1 MNTTSLPPKAP
12 MTNGTLA
19 SVSVNGEADVP
30 SSPAPISH
38 SLQEVCALL
47 HAQVASFLSA
57 APEDDVTRKTQEQA
71 RISMRVIEKA
81 LDEYEFENL
90 SLSYNGG
97 KDCLVLL
104 VLYLAVIH
112 IHFTQPKNRR
122 KEFPKSIPSIYA
134 KPPDPFP
141 AVSDFVDYSARL
153 YHLDLTHIS
162 TNPGPGKRQKS
173 HSNPPGPPLPVDS
186 LGPDGGGGGDLS
198 NNEKKTNANN
208 TNHTNSYQK
217 ILDKPIITFRDAFA
231 LYLSS
236 NPHIKAIF
244 VGTRR
249 TDPHGSHLTHFDP
262 TDHNWPPFMRI
273 HPVIDWHLS
282 EIWCFLRSPHLRDIG
297 SCSNGSRSA
306 SEGGGAAEP
315 GTTICTPTTAPLRYC
330 EVYDAGYTSLGGVND
345 TVRNPKLRYT
355 DEHGKERYKPAYE
368 MTADDKERLGRE

>member
-1 MNTTSLPPKAP
+1 MSATSLPPNAP
-12 MTNGTLA
+12 MANGTLA
-19 SVSVNGEADVP
+19 AVNGEADV
-30 SSPAPISH
+30 SSSSASAH
-38 SLQEVCALL
+38 SLQDVCALV
-47 HAQVASFLSA
+47 HAQVSAFLSA
-57 APEDDVTRKTQEQA
+57 APEDDVTRRTQEQA
-71 RISMRVIEKA
+71 RISMGVIEKA
-81 LDEYEFENL
+81 LNDYEFETL

-104 VLYLAVIH
+104 ILYLAVIH
-112 IHFTQPKNRR
+112 THFTHPRNRR

-162 TNPGPGKRQKS
+162 TNPGPGKKRRS
-173 HSNPPGPPLPVDS
+173 HSNPPLSSTLEG
-186 LGPDGGGGGDLS
+186 LGPDSLTPIQKTKTAS
-198 NNEKKTNANN
+198 NSLQ
-208 TNHTNSYQK
+208 NSS
-217 ILDKPIITFRDAFA
+217 DKPIISFRDAFA

-282 EIWCFLRSPHLRDIG
+282 EIWCFLRSPHLKDIG
-297 SCSNGSRSA
+297 RMLDSRASNGRA
-306 SEGGGAAEP
+306 PGAEEGAAP
-315 GTTICTPTTAPLRYC
+315 PLRYC
-330 EVYDAGYTSLGGVND
+330 EMYDAGYTSLGGVND
-345 TVRNPKLRYT
+345 TVKNPKLRYT
-355 DEHGKERYKPAYE
+355 DEHGEECYKPAYE
-368 MTADDKERLGRE
+368 MTADDGERLGRE

>member
-1 MNTTSLPPKAP
+1 MSTTSLPPNAP
-12 MTNGTLA
+12 MANGTFA
-19 SVSVNGEADVP
+19 AVNGEADV
-30 SSPAPISH
+30 SSSSIPAHIPASL
-38 SLQEVCALL
+38 SLQDVCALL
-47 HAQVASFLSA
+47 HAQVSSFLSA
-57 APEDDVTRKTQEQA
+57 VPEDDVTRRTQVQA

-81 LDEYEFENL
+81 LDEYEFETL

-104 VLYLAVIH
+104 ILYLAVIH
-112 IHFTQPKNRR
+112 THFTQPKNRR
-122 KEFPKSIPSIYA
+122 KEFPTSIPSIYA

-173 HSNPPGPPLPVDS
+173 HSNPPVSPPLEA
-186 LGPDGGGGGDLS
+186 LGLDGLAPS
-198 NNEKKTNANN
+198 PKA
-208 TNHTNSYQK
+208 NHTSNSFQK
-217 ILDKPIITFRDAFA
+217 SFDKPIISFRDAFA

-282 EIWCFLRSPHLRDIG
+282 EIWCFLRSPHLKDIG
-297 SCSNGSRSA
+297 VCVNGSA
-306 SEGGGAAEP
+306 SDGRGSETEC
-315 GTTICTPTTAPLRYC
+315 TTPLRYC
-330 EVYDAGYTSLGGVND
+330 EMYDAGYTSLGGVND
-345 TVRNPKLRYT
+345 TVRNPKLRYV
-355 DEHGKERYKPAYE
+355 DAHGRECYKPAYE
-368 MTADDKERLGRE
+368 MTADDGERLGRE